1 MFYLNIYDTTMLI
14 RAAITFYSGH
24 KTFEINNKA
33 GTGVARVEAARIW
46 GEGEG
51 GGGLLESF
59 MDFIQFVF
67 NNIHLVFNHLANI
80 FSILFFAHC
89 LQNYRMAF
97 RWSWVSCKKYLIL
110 PIQ

>member
-51 GGGLLESF
+51 AGGYWKVLWTSYSLYSTTFTLYSITLQIFFLFYFLLIAYKIIEWRF
-59 MDFIQFVF
+59 DGVRFLVR
-67 NNIHLVFNHLANI
+67 NI
-80 FSILFFAHC
+80 
-89 LQNYRMAF
+89 
-97 RWSWVSCKKYLIL
+97 
-110 PIQ
+110 